1 MKDENVR
8 VAGGRKKSKKKLTDE
23 EKQTK
28 QAQAKEIAREAAKTK
43 KKEDDAQEAAPA
55 AVVVDPEKESQAIAQ
70 IIEERAERRAREI
83 MDAKVKTIRKK
94 IGEAKRGRRTAG
106 NREYEK
112 FSCEQLINLFGG
124 WFTLSYLFSVKNND
138 PEDTETDFYVCSQDV
153 SLLRANERP
162 KVNQVIKKQ
171 FGKTVYGF
179 AIIAPSTAFE

>member
-1 MKDENVR
+1 MRNDGIR

-43 KKEDDAQEAAPA
+43 KKADDQEQINK
-55 AVVVDPEKESQAIAQ
+55 DPEALLAGSYALQKLVEDQAVKL
-70 IIEERAERRAREI
+70 AREI
-83 MDAKVKTIRKK
+83 TENKVKAIQKK
-94 IGEAKRGRRTAG
+94 IGEAKRGRHTAG
-106 NREYEK
+106 KREYEK

-162 KVNQVIKKQ
+162 EVNQVIKKQ